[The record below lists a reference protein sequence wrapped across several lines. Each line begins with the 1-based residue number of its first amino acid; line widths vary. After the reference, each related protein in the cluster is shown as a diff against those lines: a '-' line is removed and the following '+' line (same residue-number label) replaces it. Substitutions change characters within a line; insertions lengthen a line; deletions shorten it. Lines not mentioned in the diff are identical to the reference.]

1 MNPFSPAFYIWR
13 LPAVLGTLATNETIV
28 YLLAIDYPVPILVVP
43 PVRVTR
49 IARTP
54 LCSEVILMIFFTSS
68 GVSVSSYDK
77 INSHAGNS
85 GARHAGAGFLRV
97 AVIG

>member
-54 LCSEVILMIFFTSS
+54 PLFRSDFDDILHILGGKRVI
-68 GVSVSSYDK
+68 V
-77 INSHAGNS
+77 
-85 GARHAGAGFLRV
+85 
-97 AVIG
+97 